1 MKTAAIFATTVMLL
15 GACASTAEVDQ
26 SQAWTKCEKMLD
38 RASRSSCITK
48 ALSDANE
55 DRRASEEKEQEDF
68 EAGEKLIEDKAAI
81 ERAMG
86 APEDKTGTT
95 IVREPFE

>member
-1 MKTAAIFATTVMLL
+1 MKTAAIFAATSMLL
-15 GACASTAEVDQ
+15 GACVSAAEVDQ
-26 SQAWTKCEKMLD
+26 SQAWAMCEKMLD
-38 RASRSSCITK
+38 RASRSSCMTK

-55 DRRASEEKEQEDF
+55 ERRVSEAKEQEDF
-68 EAGEKLIEDKAAI
+68 KTGEKLIEDKAAI

-86 APEDKTGTT
+86 APEDQTGTS